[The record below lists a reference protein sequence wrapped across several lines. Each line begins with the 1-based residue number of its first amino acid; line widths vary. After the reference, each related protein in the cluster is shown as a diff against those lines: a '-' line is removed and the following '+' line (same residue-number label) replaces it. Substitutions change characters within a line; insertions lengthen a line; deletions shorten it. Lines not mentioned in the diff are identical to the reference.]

1 MTLALT
7 ASNEFKQDLKG
18 VIWIT
23 GLSGSGKTSL
33 ANKLRSIYLEN
44 GLITIQLDGDEL
56 RGVLGNSDSYDRVSR
71 LSVGKIYSRLAWLL
85 ASQGHIVIVSAIALF
100 HEVHLYNR
108 QFSNY
113 CEIYLSADQKQLAE
127 DNRKSIYARD
137 GSPNQNVVGVDLE
150 PEFPK
155 SPHRVIQ
162 DCPNSLSEIDIDE
175 LYSLTLTFMS
185 KD

>member
-1 MTLALT
+1 LT
-7 ASNEFKQDLKG
+7 TNKNSKQYLNG

-33 ANKLRSIYLEN
+33 ANKLRTIYLEN
-44 GLITIQLDGDEL
+44 GLNAIQLDGDEL
-56 RGVLGNSDSYDRVSR
+56 RGVLGTGDSYDRDSR
-71 LSVGKIYSRLAWLL
+71 LSIGKIYARLARLL
-85 ASQGHIVIVSAIALF
+85 ASQGNIVIVSAIALF

-108 QFSNY
+108 QFSNF

-127 DNRKSIYARD
+127 DDRKSIYARK
-137 GSPNQNVVGVDLE
+137 GTPKQNVVGVDLE

-155 SPHRVIQ
+155 SPHRMIPN
-162 DCPNSLSEIDIDE
+162 CPDSLSEIDIDE
-175 LYSLTLTFMS
+175 LYSLTVSFMS

>member
-1 MTLALT
+1 MTVN
-7 ASNEFKQDLKG
+7 SESKRDFKG

-23 GLSGSGKTSL
+23 GLSGSGKTTL
-33 ANKLRSIYLEN
+33 ANRLRAIYLKN
-44 GLITIQLDGDEL
+44 GFFATRLDGDEL
-56 RGVLGNSDSYDRVSR
+56 REVLGIRNGFDRVSR
-71 LSVGKIYSRLAWLL
+71 LSIGKIYSRLAWLL
-85 ASQGHIVIVSAIALF
+85 ASQGQIVIVSAIALF
-100 HEVHLYNR
+100 NEVHTYNQ

-155 SPHRVIQ
+155 SPHRVIP
-162 DCPNSLSEIDIDE
+162 DCPNSLGEIDIDE
-175 LYSLTLTFMS
+175 LYSLTLSYMGTE
-185 KD
+185 

>member
-1 MTLALT
+1 LT
-7 ASNEFKQDLKG
+7 ANNEYKRDFKG

-44 GLITIQLDGDEL
+44 GLIPIQLDGDEL
-56 RGVLGNSDSYDRVSR
+56 RGVLGTGDSYDRASR
-71 LSVGKIYSRLAWLL
+71 LSIGKIYARLAWLL

-108 QFSNY
+108 QFNNY
-113 CEIYLSADQKQLAE
+113 CEIYLSADQKRLA
-127 DNRKSIYARD
+127 DNNRKSIYAQE
-137 GSPNQNVVGVDLE
+137 GSPSQNVVGVDLE

-155 SPHRVIQ
+155 SPHRVIP
-162 DCPNSLSEIDIDE
+162 DCPNSLSGIDIDD
-175 LYSLTLTFMS
+175 LYSLTLTYMS